1 MKKLLQIGLVIILL
15 FCYGCNKQ
23 KEIVI
28 TQAFQNLLYLGL
40 YVAEDGGFF
49 DEEGLSVRIETA
61 GGDSQAFSAL
71 TSGRCDFAQG
81 DPSFVAIA
89 AENGWDGKVVASV
102 VNRAAIWGVTF
113 DTSLMKIDSVQQLKG
128 KTIAVFPNPNTSYV
142 IQKQLTESAGL
153 SWGKDIG
160 VIEVPFGTELATL
173 RNGLANVAQTLEP
186 VVSEVELQGGEAVI
200 SYPDFYG
207 PIAFSGLMV
216 SQKTIMQK
224 PDMVRKVIHA
234 YNRALAYIHGDI
246 DGATKIAMKYFPDM
260 AEDVVKSAVKRLVE
274 SESIP
279 SSTEVSS
286 EAWEKLLEIRL
297 SVGDIHSMPQKQLYD
312 NSFIG
317 N

>member
-1 MKKLLQIGLVIILL
+1 MFFFILFFSLQ
-15 FCYGCNKQ
+15 GCRKE
-23 KEIVI
+23 EIVI

-49 DEEGLSVRIETA
+49 NDEGLSVRIETA
-61 GGDSQAFSAL
+61 GGDAQAFSAL
-71 TSGRCDFAQG
+71 TSGKCDFAQG

-89 AENGWDGKVVASV
+89 AEKGWDGKVIASV

-113 DTSLMKIDSVQQLKG
+113 NQSFIKIDSIQQLQG

-142 IQKQLTESAGL
+142 IQKQLTESSGL

-173 RNGLANVAQTLEP
+173 RSGRADVAQTLEP
-186 VVSEVELQGGEAVI
+186 VVSEVELQGGKAVI
-200 SYPDFYG
+200 SYPDFFG

-216 SQKTIMQK
+216 SQKTISQNPEMI
-224 PDMVRKVIHA
+224 RKVIHA
-234 YNRALAYIHGDI
+234 YNRALSYIHEDI

-260 AEDVVKSAVKRLVE
+260 DKEVVKSAVRRLVE

-279 SSTEVSS
+279 SSTEVTPK
-286 EAWEKLLEIRL
+286 AWEKLLEIRL
-297 SVGDIHSMPQKQLYD
+297 SVGDIQSMPEKQLYD
-312 NSFIG
+312 NCFIG